1 MENAIIKVLNVSK
14 IFKVGNDEV
23 VALKDINL
31 FVEKGKIFGI
41 IGLSGA
47 GKSTLVRIM
56 NLLEKPTSGSVFF
69 EDKNLELLNKN
80 ELREI
85 RKDIGMIF
93 QNFNLLE
100 QRTVIQNVMFP
111 LELSKVINGKK
122 MSKQEKI
129 DRAMEL
135 LRLVDLDTKANTY
148 PSKLSGGQK
157 QRVAIA
163 RALAT
168 NPKVLLCDEATS
180 ALDPN
185 TTEQIL
191 SLLKKINE
199 ELGVT
204 IVVITHQMSVI
215 ENICDVV
222 TIIDHSMIAEVGE
235 VKDVFKKPKSD
246 IGKKL
251 IFGSYVD
258 NINELNMKG
267 EGKKLRITFD
277 GTTTNEPILANM
289 ILKIGMPVS
298 IMYANTK
305 VIEGKVVGQLII
317 EMPDDK
323 KVQYQIKEYLDENEV
338 TYWEVV

>member
-289 ILKIGMPVS
+289 ILKAGVPCNIL
-298 IMYANTK
+298 YANAK
-305 VIEGKVVGQLII
+305 AIDNNVVG
-317 EMPDDK
+317 EMIVELPKDN
-323 KVQYQIKEYLDENEV
+323 IKAKFMEDYLKENNIV
-338 TYWEVV
+338 YWEVE